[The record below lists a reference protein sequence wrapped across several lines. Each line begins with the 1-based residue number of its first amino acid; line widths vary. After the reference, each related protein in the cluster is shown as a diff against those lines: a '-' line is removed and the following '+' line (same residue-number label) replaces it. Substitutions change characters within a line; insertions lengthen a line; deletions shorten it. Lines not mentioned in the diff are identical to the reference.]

1 MTVQKESA
9 NLKSGERMKK
19 LALLLIAVAMAC
31 GFAQSAS
38 AISISLSAYN
48 VGIGGFSYSVTGYQ
62 IDLYERW
69 TSVGNG
75 FVEFSDLELFADYTV
90 TKHIYNS
97 TGVDWDRFSNE
108 LLDPDDGFGDAGDNP
123 KEAWVPGPYTHSS
136 ENDGLSFAQGSA
148 IPRTSTAHSVLFAD
162 EFAGR
167 DLVEFGQG
175 FVSGLGG
182 YDEESFGLR
191 DNGAPNNDPFL
202 LAQRPNELVVPE
214 PGTLMLLGSGLVSLG
229 LFRRKK

>member
-1 MTVQKESA
+1 
-9 NLKSGERMKK
+9 MKK
-19 LALLLIAVAMAC
+19 LLILLVALAMAC

-48 VGIGGFSYSVTGYQ
+48 VGIGAFDYSVSGYQ
-62 IDLYERW
+62 IDLYEKW

-75 FVEFSDLELFADYTV
+75 FVEIAGLELFADYTV
-90 TKHIYNS
+90 IKHIYNY

-108 LLDPDDGFGDAGDNP
+108 LLDPDDNFGDAGDAP
-123 KEAWVPGPYTHSS
+123 KEGWVPGPYTHSS
-136 ENDGLSFAQGSA
+136 ENDGLSFAQGSP
-148 IPRTSTAHSVLFAD
+148 IPRTSLSFSVLFVD

-175 FVSGLGG
+175 LVSGLGG
-182 YDEESFGLR
+182 YEEESFGLR

-202 LAQRPNELVVPE
+202 LAQRPNELVIPE
-214 PGTLMLLGSGLVSLG
+214 PGTLLLLGSGLFSLG
-229 LFRRKK
+229 LIRRKK

>member
-1 MTVQKESA
+1 MRK
-9 NLKSGERMKK
+9 
-19 LALLLIAVAMAC
+19 LLILLVAIAMAC
-31 GFAQSAS
+31 GFAQSAL

-48 VGIGGFSYSVTGYQ
+48 VGIGNLGYAVNGYQ
-62 IDLYERW
+62 IDLYEEW

-75 FVEFSDLELFADYTV
+75 FVEISGLELFADYTV
-90 TKHIYNS
+90 TKHIYNY
-97 TGVDWDRFSNE
+97 TGVNWDRFSNE
-108 LLDPDDGFGDAGDNP
+108 LLDPDDNYGDNGDNP
-123 KEAWVPGPYTHSS
+123 KEGWVPAGYTHSS
-136 ENDGLSFAQGSA
+136 ENDGLSFAQGSP
-148 IPRTSTAHSVLFAD
+148 IPRTSLSFSVLFAD

-175 FVSGLGG
+175 FVSGFGG
-182 YDEESFGLR
+182 YEQESFGLR

-214 PGTLMLLGSGLVSLG
+214 PGTLLLLGSGLLSLG